1 MTSGRVQLAT
11 TGVQDVFLTGKPDI
25 TYFEQVYTRHTKFA
39 LETLDNVFNNNS
51 IDFGDTIR
59 GTIQRRGDLVRN
71 IYIRLEL
78 PVLDDSSNVG
88 YTDSIGNAIIDYADL
103 IVGGQVIQ
111 RINGEYMEIF
121 NSMFVSESQQRAFNA
136 LIGTTGTRT
145 GLGDAHSNRGYP
157 RTLFIH
163 LPFYFIRDDP
173 ISIPLCALYRQ
184 EVEIEVKLRPLSE
197 IMVLTTGIGNPTI
210 ITTPK
215 LGKVTMPVEYVF
227 IEDKEIDY
235 FRSKRIE
242 HTITQLQMQSEVVES
257 NTVNMRLNFINPV
270 KEMYFVIQ
278 NESNVLPDQNDW
290 FNYTNYTYTDN
301 PANHQ
306 LVDLKLD
313 FNNETYLDPD
323 VSDALFMY
331 AIQSMNKHTR
341 VPNRLFYTYSFAV
354 DPENYRP
361 TGQVNMSRI
370 QNKLLTM
377 NLTPYTGTRN
387 VRVYAKS
394 YNILR
399 IENGLAGVLFIDNNY
414 Y

>member
-1 MTSGRVQLAT
+1 MTGGRIQLAT

-59 GTIQRRGDLVRN
+59 ATIQRRGDLVRN
-71 IYIRLEL
+71 IYVRMEL
-78 PVLDDSSNVG
+78 PPLGVGPAG
-88 YTDSIGNAIIDYADL
+88 YTDSVGNAIIEYADL

-121 NSMFVSESQQRAFNA
+121 NSMFVSESQQRAFKP
-136 LIGTTGTRT
+136 LVGTTGTRT
-145 GLGDAHSNRGYP
+145 GLGDASVANGYP
-157 RTLFIH
+157 RTLFIN

-184 EVEIEVKLRPLSE
+184 EVEIEIKLRSLSE
-197 IMVLTTGIGNPTI
+197 IVVNTTGTGLPAVAQP
-210 ITTPK
+210 PK

-235 FRSKRIE
+235 FKSKRIE

-278 NESNVLPDQNDW
+278 NESTVRPDQNDW
-290 FNYTNYTYTDN
+290 FNYTNSTYTNN
-301 PANHQ
+301 PRHHQ

-313 FNNETYLDPD
+313 FNNETYLEPD

-341 VPNRLFYTYSFAV
+341 VPNRLFYTYSFAI

-370 QNKLLTM
+370 QNKILTM
-377 NLTPYTGTRN
+377 NLTPYSGTRN